1 MNTMLV
7 QLTVGE
13 LVELL
18 KEEFPILSQKETKS
32 EEKVALPGEGPTFA
46 GRLVYGIHGIRG
58 LFGVSHKTAH
68 EWKKTWLQPAVKQ
81 YGRNNSRCRLR
92 LEALRAEGVGEGE
105 RRKISETQLHDLLA
119 RI

>member
-1 MNTMLV
+1 MKTNEDTMLV

-81 YGRNNSRCRLR
+81 YGRKIIVDADY
-92 LEALRAEGVGEGE
+92 ALKLFGQME
-105 RRKISETQLHDLLA
+105 SEKAKTGK
-119 RI
+119 